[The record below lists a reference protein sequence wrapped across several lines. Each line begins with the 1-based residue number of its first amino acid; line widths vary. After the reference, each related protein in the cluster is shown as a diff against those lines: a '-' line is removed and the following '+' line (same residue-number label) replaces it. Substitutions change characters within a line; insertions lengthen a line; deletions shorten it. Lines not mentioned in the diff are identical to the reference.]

1 MNRTRLS
8 LLYLA
13 AYLTLIGLGLLFL
26 PDQTL
31 RLLQSNGE
39 YGNIFPRLVGMLMS
53 GLGMS
58 VIGLFRLRVPELY
71 PPTLFIRAYFL
82 VCLATFYGMS
92 LGPLFF
98 VLMVIVGIGFIWT
111 LSSYLFD
118 RSSESSPSS

>member
-71 PPTLFIRAYFL
+71 PPTLFIRLYFL
-82 VCLATFYGMS
+82 VCLAAFYGMS
-92 LGPLFF
+92 TDPLFL
-98 VLMVIVGIGFIWT
+98 VLFVIVGIGFFWT
-111 LSSYLFD
+111 LTAYLLD
-118 RSSESSPSS
+118 RRSSK